1 MIIRRATVLHVDS
14 LQADT
19 DVRCAQGRIIEIG
32 PALKGAAGE
41 PVIDADGLLA
51 LAGLIDI
58 HTHGLKSE
66 SVQDG
71 SLLEFARMELEQGVT
86 TCVPTLYGPPEANRR
101 RLSEAMQETDDLK
114 RTPNILGFRPEIMY
128 VAKTGA
134 GSSGSLSGIEQGVS
148 LGLYEAAK
156 GKIPIWDVSPEL
168 AGALPFIAWAV
179 ERGIVVSL
187 AHTRASAEQARR
199 AIDAGLALVT
209 HFYDTFDP
217 AVEID
222 PGVYPA
228 GLTDY
233 LQIED
238 RVAVEIIPDGVHVHP
253 FLVEKTLRCKGLQRV
268 IFVTD
273 SLRGAGNPPGVYEG
287 LAPGEQIAVTTD
299 RGMRRITDGALS
311 GSCLTH
317 LQGFRNAVH
326 RFGKSIREAS
336 VLCSRN
342 AARLLGLNKGYLAPG
357 MDADLILLDGR
368 LELAATILSGEIA
381 YRSA

>member
-1 MIIRRATVLHVDS
+1 MIIRNATVLHVDT

-32 PALKGAAGE
+32 PRLKGGAGE
-41 PVIDADGLLA
+41 PGIDADGFLA
-51 LAGLIDI
+51 LPGLIDI

-86 TCVPTLYGPPEANRR
+86 TCVPTLYGSPEANRR
-101 RLSEAMQETDDLK
+101 RLSEAMRETDDLK

-148 LGLYEAAK
+148 LSLYEAAK

-168 AGALPFIAWAV
+168 AGALPFIAWAA

-187 AHTRASAEQARR
+187 AHTRASVEQTRR

-217 AVEID
+217 AAESD

-238 RVAVEIIPDGVHVHP
+238 RATVEIIPDGVHVHP
-253 FLVEKTLRCKGLQRV
+253 FLVEKTLRCKGLERV

-287 LAPGEQIAVTTD
+287 LAPGEQIAVTPD
-299 RGMRRITDGALS
+299 RGMRRVSDGALS

-317 LQGFRNAVH
+317 LQGFRNAV
-326 RFGKSIREAS
+326 RLFGKSIREAS

-357 MDADLILLDGR
+357 MDADLILLDSR
-368 LELAATILSGEIA
+368 LELAATILSGDIA
-381 YRSA
+381 YRSG